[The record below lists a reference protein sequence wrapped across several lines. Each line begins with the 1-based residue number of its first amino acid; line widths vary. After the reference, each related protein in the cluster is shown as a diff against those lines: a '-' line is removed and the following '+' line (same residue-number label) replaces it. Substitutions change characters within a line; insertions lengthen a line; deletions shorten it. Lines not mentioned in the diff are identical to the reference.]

1 MLTTQQQTI
10 PTIGGSVKG
19 LFTGSLNTASDLLS
33 AGRRT
38 ASSIDYSMAIVETQ
52 LQGMYIESRISTAKA
67 YVQGV
72 EELKSLNLSESDAQ
86 LWLSK

>member
-19 LFTGSLNTASDLLS
+19 LFTGALQTTSDSLS
-33 AGRRT
+33 AVRRT

-52 LQGMYIESRISTAKA
+52 LQGMYIESRLSTAKS
-67 YVQGV
+67 YVSAV
-72 EELKSLNLSESDAQ
+72 NELKELKLSELEAQ
-86 LWLSK
+86 IWLSK